1 MSSTKNLL
9 HQSILQVLKPR
20 NLLAT
25 MLTYLIPFIVVLAG
39 VQATYFPSTIIVD
52 IMTTDSTDMYTYQD
66 ITLYDSPSHKTGLSS
81 IDDDLPG
88 VGRLLFTQSNDVRAF
103 RWKKDEDGMEYKQ
116 VSLFLN
122 ALIGR

>member
-1 MSSTKNLL
+1 
-9 HQSILQVLKPR
+9 
-20 NLLAT
+20 
-25 MLTYLIPFIVVLAG
+25 MLTYLIPFIAVLTG

-52 IMTTDSTDMYTYQD
+52 IMTTDSTDMHTYQD

-81 IDDDLPG
+81 TDDDLPG
-88 VGRLLFTQSNDVRAF
+88 VGRLLFTQSDDVRAF